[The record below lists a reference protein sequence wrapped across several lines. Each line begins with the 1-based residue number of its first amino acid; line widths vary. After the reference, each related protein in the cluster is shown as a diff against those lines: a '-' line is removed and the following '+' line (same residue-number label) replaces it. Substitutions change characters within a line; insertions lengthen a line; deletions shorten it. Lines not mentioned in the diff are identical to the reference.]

1 MSKGTLQA
9 LGTGDGWAGEDRGH
23 SAFLYRLEGGTLL
36 VDCGEPVSRRL
47 RAAGVAPDELDAI
60 LLSHLHCDHVG
71 GFFMLMQGFWLDKRT
86 RDLPVHLPAEGAEP
100 IRRMLDASYIFEE
113 LTEFELQFRP
123 IEGAFETGQIKIT
136 PHPTSHLD
144 QLREHFSAK
153 YPAAFEA
160 FSFVLETPYATI
172 AHSADI
178 GAVEDLE
185 PLLQKP
191 VDLLL
196 CELAHVK
203 PPELFEYLAQKE
215 ISQVAFTH
223 ISRPY
228 REDLAATQS
237 AATTALGGMRHVF
250 LSDGEVL
257 EV

>member
-86 RDLPVHLPAEGAEP
+86 RDLPVHLPA
-100 IRRMLDASYIFEE
+100 
-113 LTEFELQFRP
+113 
-123 IEGAFETGQIKIT
+123 EGAFETGQIKIT